1 MTINQAKQYHQE
13 QINTLKETEFDLVSA
28 YTMNYVEEAIG
39 VVLAAKFAEMPVV
52 ISFTTEVD
60 GRLPSGQ
67 SFKDALKQVD
77 MATEKYPAY
86 YMINCAHPTHFNDA
100 LRTNEAWVKR
110 IRAIRANASCKTHA
124 ELDAATELDPG
135 NPIELGEQY
144 KALKNWQPHLNIFGG
159 CCGTDHH
166 HIQAISIA
174 VQQSLFTYRCNLFKF

>member
-67 SFKDALKQVD
+67 SFKDALSKV
-77 MATEKYPAY
+77 
-86 YMINCAHPTHFNDA
+86 
-100 LRTNEAWVKR
+100 
-110 IRAIRANASCKTHA
+110 S
-124 ELDAATELDPG
+124 
-135 NPIELGEQY
+135 
-144 KALKNWQPHLNIFGG
+144 
-159 CCGTDHH
+159 GT
-166 HIQAISIA
+166 
-174 VQQSLFTYRCNLFKF
+174 